1 MRPSQIRSLDCRA
14 RDAASGGKPRSGDPG
29 RNVVPRDVPRR
40 QAEAVAETGPPPALP
55 GLGNKAA
62 VASVG

>member
-14 RDAASGGKPRSGDPG
+14 RAAASGGRLRGGGPG
-29 RNVVPRDVPRR
+29 RNAGARVVPRR